1 MNITRIRTGIVSIP
15 LLKPFKTALRTVEQL
30 RTVIVAVET
39 DTGTVGWGE
48 APPTGAITGDSL
60 GGIRGAIHEFM
71 APRLQGKSVANL
83 EDTLDTL
90 EKSCVKNTSAKA
102 AVDMAIHDL
111 FGRFHNVPLYQVLGG
126 YRRRIETDL
135 TISVN
140 SPEEMV
146 RDSREAVE
154 RGFRIL
160 QIKVGREPSLDI
172 ERIRAIRT
180 AVGRDIVIR
189 VDANQGWGRR
199 EAVRIMRSL
208 EHAGLAIELVEQPL
222 PAHDIEGLALVKEA
236 IDTPVLADE
245 AVFSAL
251 DAEQIITRHAA
262 DYVNIKLMKTGGLRA
277 ALRICAIAELHGVE
291 CFMGCM
297 MESKLSVTA
306 AAHLACARSI
316 ITRCDL
322 DSPALCAQDPVRG
335 GAVFKGP
342 WIEVSDAPGLGIDGV
357 DGVAWDQP

>member
-1 MNITRIRTGIVSIP
+1 MNITKIKTGIVSIP
-15 LLKPFKTALRTVEQL
+15 LLKPFKTALRTVETL
-30 RTVIVAVET
+30 RTIIVAVET
-39 DTGTVGWGE
+39 DAGVTGWGE

-60 GGIRGAIHEFM
+60 GSIRGSIHEFM
-71 APRLQGKSVANL
+71 APRLQGKSIANL
-83 EDTLDTL
+83 EETLETL

-111 FGRFHNVPLYQVLGG
+111 FGRLHKAPLYKLLGG
-126 YRRRIETDL
+126 YRTRVETDL

-140 SPEEMV
+140 SPDEMV
-146 RDSREAVE
+146 RDSKEAVE

-160 QIKVGREPSLDI
+160 KIKVGREPALDI
-172 ERIRAIRT
+172 ERIRAIRA
-180 AVGRDIVIR
+180 AVGKNTVIR
-189 VDANQGWGRR
+189 VDANQGWSRR
-199 EAVRIMRSL
+199 EAVRIMHAL
-208 EHAGLAIELVEQPL
+208 ESANLDIELVEQPL
-222 PAHDIEGLALVKEA
+222 PAHDVEGMKLVKEA

-245 AVFSAL
+245 SVFSAL
-251 DAEQIITRHAA
+251 DAEEIINLHAA
-262 DYVNIKLMKTGGLRA
+262 DYVNIKLMKTGGLRS

-322 DSPALCAQDPVRG
+322 DSPALCAKDPVRG
-335 GAVFKGP
+335 GVVFKGP
-342 WIEVSDAPGLGIDGV
+342 WLEVPEAPGLGIDGV
-357 DGVAWDQP
+357 DGVVWDPE